1 VKLDQLVWQNKDVGD
16 YINDRF
22 ISLRFTSRDDEYKVV
37 RAEYDLK
44 VHPTA
49 LLLKADGMEIERI
62 CGFDGQKDTY
72 FQTFRDFTEG
82 KYTLQTLLSEYERDP
97 ENLEMNYK
105 IGRRYVDRR
114 QEDQSPLYFTKVVEL
129 DPEDEYGYKTEA
141 SYYIASHEARRN
153 KNPGPMQAFIASNT
167 DERFLLSSYYDLV
180 YYYMTMNKA
189 DQVISTYEELLAKK
203 PDHAPLMYSMASY
216 IFYNT
221 MEDRYARGVE
231 LTNRAMELEP
241 DRAVSGYYYLARYY
255 TNIKA
260 FDKLTAS
267 YEEALERWPENKTL
281 MNFYAG
287 DIHKNE
293 IDSHYDRGI
302 ELIKK
307 ALDTQPEGA
316 HFWYTLGW
324 LYYKKGDKEE
334 AVAAAKKA
342 VEFMPTLKT
351 YKDALDLFQKED
363 SFPRI

>member
-1 VKLDQLVWQNKDVGD
+1 MKLDQLVWQTEDVGK

-22 ISLRFTSRDDEYKVV
+22 ISLRYTSRDEEYKVV
-37 RAEYDLK
+37 RAEYNLK

-49 LLLKADGMEIERI
+49 LLLRADGTEIERI
-62 CGFDGQKDTY
+62 CGFRGEKDPY

-82 KYTLQTLLSEYERDP
+82 KDTLQSLLSEYKADP
-97 ENLEMNYK
+97 EGLEINYK
-105 IGRRYVDRR
+105 IARRYVDRR
-114 QEDQSPLYFTKVVEL
+114 QEELSAPYFTKVVEL
-129 DPEDEYGYKTEA
+129 DPDDEYGYKVEST
-141 SYYIASHEARRN
+141 YYMASHEARRN
-153 KNPGPMQAFIASNT
+153 KNPEPMKEFIAVNT
-167 DERFLLSSYYDLV
+167 DERFLLSSYYDLA
-180 YYYMTMNKA
+180 YYYMTMNEA
-189 DQVISTYEELLAKK
+189 GQVIATYEELLAKK

-221 MEDRYARGVE
+221 MEDKYERGVE
-231 LTNRAMELEP
+231 LVNKAMELNP
-241 DRAVSGYYYLARYY
+241 DQAVSGYYYLARYY

-267 YEEALERWPENKTL
+267 YEEALERWPENTTL

-293 IDSHYDRGI
+293 IESHYDRGI

-324 LYYKKGDKEE
+324 LYYRKGENKE
-334 AVAAAKKA
+334 AVAAAQKA
-342 VEFMPTLKT
+342 VDLMPTLKT
-351 YKDALDLFQKED
+351 YKDALELFQKEERP
-363 SFPRI
+363 PRS

>member
-1 VKLDQLVWQNKDVGD
+1 MGD

-22 ISLRFTSRDDEYKVV
+22 ISLRYTNRDDEYSVV

-49 LLLKADGMEIERI
+49 LLLKADGTEIERI
-62 CGFDGQKDTY
+62 CGFDGEMEPY
-72 FQTFRDFTEG
+72 FQTFKEFTEG
-82 KYTLQTLLSEYERDP
+82 KSTLQALLAEHESKP
-97 ENLEMNYK
+97 EDIEMNFRV
-105 IGRRYVDRR
+105 GRRYVDRR
-114 QEDQSPLYFTKVVEL
+114 QEELSPLYFAKVVAL
-129 DPEDEYGYKTEA
+129 DPEDEFGYKTEA
-141 SYYIASHEARRN
+141 SYYIAAHEARRN
-153 KNPGPMQAFIASNT
+153 KNPGPMQVFIASNT
-167 DERFLLSSYYDLV
+167 DEEFLFSSYYDLA
-180 YYYMTMNKA
+180 YYYMTVNEA
-189 DQVISTYEELLAKK
+189 EQVISTYEELLAKK
-203 PDHAPLMYSMASY
+203 PEHAPLMYSMASY

-221 MEDRYARGVE
+221 MEDKYERGVE
-231 LTNRAMELEP
+231 LANKAMELDP
-241 DRAVSGYYYLARYY
+241 DNAVSGYYYLARYY

-267 YEEALERWPENKTL
+267 YEEALARWPENTTL

-293 IDSHYDRGI
+293 IESHYDRGI

-334 AVAAAKKA
+334 AVAAAQKS

-351 YKDALDLFQKED
+351 YKDALELFQK
-363 SFPRI
+363 